1 MASLHPSSRPPR
13 QLNAPGVG
21 PKTRNVSRQTPSAG
35 CNSHH
40 HHKARYTSAPSGA
53 ARQPSTPFF
62 SRRHQACRLLSQ
74 GMASLQAALPPR
86 VARWCIHYP
95 ALDRGRPH
103 LPDNRPPVVKNHLP
117 RRPGHRADRTQT
129 CSKSS
134 RKKETRTE
142 TPPPAVDPT
151 SPSYHIHALGTPW
164 GQT

>member
-21 PKTRNVSRQTPSAG
+21 PKTRNVSRQTPNAG
-35 CNSHH
+35 CNSHR

-62 SRRHQACRLLSQ
+62 SRRHQARRLLPQ
-74 GMASLQAALPPR
+74 GIASLQAAPPPR
-86 VARWCIHYP
+86 VARGCIHHP
-95 ALDRGRPH
+95 AFGRGQPH
-103 LPDNRPPVVKNHLP
+103 LPDSRPPDVITHLP
-117 RRPGHRADRTQT
+117 RRPGHCVDRTQT

-134 RKKETRTE
+134 RKKETRTK
-142 TPPPAVDPT
+142 TPTLAKDPT
-151 SPSYHIHALGTPW
+151 SPSYHRHPHGTLW